1 MAGTYV
7 RDANATDLLSGVTI
21 TTAAG
26 ANQAGTAMEI
36 GWSGLTQ
43 FTLTLA
49 GKAGTTPVITVKIQG
64 CETSDFS
71 TADVV
76 TLATLTSTDAA
87 NGTVLSAQTY
97 VNSKYVRAVS
107 TVTGTSGAYT
117 GSTCY
122 PVPFADR
129 VVRGTTPTNSPLA

>member
-7 RDANATDLLSGVTI
+7 RDALETDLLADVTI

-26 ANQAGTAMEI
+26 ANQAGTAREI
-36 GWSGLTQ
+36 GWTGPTQ
-43 FTLTLA
+43 FVLTTA
-49 GKAGTTPVITVKIQG
+49 GSAGTTPLITVKIQG

-71 TADVV
+71 TDDVV
-76 TLATLTSTDAA
+76 TIATIYGSDEAD
-87 NGTVLSAQTY
+87 GTVLAAQTY

-117 GSTCY
+117 GSTVY
-122 PVPFADR
+122 AVPFADR
-129 VVRGTTPTNSPLA
+129 VVRGTSPTTHALA

>member
-1 MAGTYV
+1 MPGTVV
-7 RDANATDLLSGVTI
+7 RDALEPDLLDGVTI

-26 ANQAGTAMEI
+26 ANQAGTAREI
-36 GWSGLTQ
+36 GWSGHTQ
-43 FTLTLA
+43 FEVTLA
-49 GKAGTTPVITVKIQG
+49 GKAGTTPIITVRIEG

-76 TLATLTSTDAA
+76 SLGQVTSTDAA
-87 NGTVLSAQTY
+87 NGTVLAIQAF

-117 GSTCY
+117 GSTAY
-122 PVPFADR
+122 AVPFADR
-129 VVRGTTPTNSPLA
+129 VVRGTSPTASPLA